1 MSYVLRLCMK
11 KNNVMNSFQS
21 SLYSCELQVDAP
33 LLIMLG
39 ADDMRV
45 PPKQGREYFRALKA
59 RNKITR

>member
-1 MSYVLRLCMK
+1 MFIFFVF
-11 KNNVMNSFQS
+11 NGFQS
-21 SLYSCELQVDAP
+21 SCYCCELQVDAP